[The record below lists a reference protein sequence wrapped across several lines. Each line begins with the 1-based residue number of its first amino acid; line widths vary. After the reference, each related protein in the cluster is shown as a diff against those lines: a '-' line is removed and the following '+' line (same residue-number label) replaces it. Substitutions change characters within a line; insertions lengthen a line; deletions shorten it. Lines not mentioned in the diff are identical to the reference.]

1 MKIKWQVDTPA
12 RKLRTFLRQQG
23 VSRRLLAHVRNA
35 GGALLVNGDNG
46 RMIDRV
52 MPGDQVT
59 LVLPP
64 EENRK
69 TPVIPS
75 YVPVDVLYEDDDFLV
90 VNKPPFVAA
99 IPSPLHRDDS
109 LVSRVTGY
117 YRIRHYDDIIPHL
130 VTRLDR
136 DTSGAVLFAK
146 HRYAHALIDQELQA
160 GRIHKEYCAGVEGSI
175 WWHHRM
181 ITAPIGRQPGS
192 TMKRM
197 VRSDGKRAVTEAWV
211 EHRLAGVTQLR
222 VRLWTGRT
230 HQIRVHCAALG
241 HPLIG
246 DDMYGGK
253 MLNGMERQALHCR
266 QLRFWQVRTQ
276 RWVTVTAPL
285 PEDMRQLLKMK

>member
-1 MKIKWQVDTPA
+1 M
-12 RKLRTFLRQQG
+12 
-23 VSRRLLAHVRNA
+23 LAHVRNA

-117 YRIRHYDDIIPHL
+117 YRIRRYDDIIPHL

-160 GRIHKEYCAGVEGSI
+160 GRIHKEYCAGVEDSI

-197 VRSDGKRAVTEAWV
+197 VRNDGKRAVTEAWV

-222 VRLWTGRT
+222 VWLWTGRT

-276 RWVTVTAPL
+276 QWVTVTAPL

>member
-1 MKIKWQVDTPA
+1 M
-12 RKLRTFLRQQG
+12 
-23 VSRRLLAHVRNA
+23 LAHVRNA

-69 TPVIPS
+69 TPVTPS

-117 YRIRHYDDIIPHL
+117 YRIRHYNDIIPHL

-160 GRIHKEYCAGVEGSI
+160 GRIHKEYCAGVEGPI

-197 VRSDGKRAVTEAWV
+197 VRNDGKRAVTEAWV

-266 QLRFWQVRTQ
+266 QLHFWQVRTQ

-285 PEDMRQLLKMK
+285 PEDMRRLLKMK

>member
-160 GRIHKEYCAGVEGSI
+160 GRIHKEYCAGVEGPI

-197 VRSDGKRAVTEAWV
+197 VRNDGKWAVTEAWV

-246 DDMYGGK
+246 DDMYDGK
-253 MLNGMERQALHCR
+253 LLNGMERQALHCQ
-266 QLRFWQVRTQ
+266 QLRFWQMRTQ

-285 PEDMRQLLKMK
+285 PEDMRRLLKMK

>member
-1 MKIKWQVDTPA
+1 MKIEWQVDAPE

-46 RMIDRV
+46 RMVDRVVPGDRV
-52 MPGDQVT
+52 MLG
-59 LVLPP
+59 LPP

-69 TPVIPS
+69 TPVLPS
-75 YVPVDVLYEDDDFLV
+75 YVPVDILYEDDDFLV

-160 GRIHKEYCAGVEGSI
+160 GRIYKEYCAVVGAPI
-175 WWHHRM
+175 WWNHRL

-197 VRSDGKRAVTEAWV
+197 VQNDGKRAVTEVWV
-211 EHRLAGVTQLR
+211 EHRFMRTTQLK
-222 VRLWTGRT
+222 VRLETGRT
-230 HQIRVHCAALG
+230 HQIRVHCATLG
-241 HPLIG
+241 YPLIG

-266 QLRFWQVRTQ
+266 QLCFWQVRTHK
-276 RWVTVTAPL
+276 WVTVTAPF
-285 PEDMRQLLKMK
+285 PEDMRRLLRLK